1 MSTPTSGV
9 LVVPNKPT
17 VSPLATGAYTLFV
30 RRYIN
35 NEIFPNG
42 NAPLPHSDRSPPTS
56 VPPALLYA
64 LSRGFRP
71 HRRGPA
77 SFYTPGPARSKR
89 RHARNGPNQALATH
103 SGRPGLARPWPV
115 AGRRRS
121 PLLARCAPP
130 AR

>member
-42 NAPLPHSDRSPPTS
+42 NAPLPHSARSPPTS
-56 VPPALLYA
+56 VPTALLYA
-64 LSRGFRP
+64 LSHGFRP
-71 HRRGPA
+71 RRREPP

-89 RHARNGPNQALATH
+89 RRCLE
-103 SGRPGLARPWPV
+103 WPESSDGY
-115 AGRRRS
+115 AFWPSWPCS
-121 PLLARCAPP
+121 PLAWHWPPPP
-130 AR
+130 AF